1 MNRII
6 KILRSSLLVVLMSLG
21 LSTKVNAKNLNLE
34 LRDILSADMTQN
46 ISGRVIRRAN
56 EASTNKISEAK
67 AQVSSEIEGKR
78 HIRFVAGLDSI
89 AYEDVKFD
97 IVVKNGDETI
107 KTFEDKS
114 LTTAYTH
121 VEANGKVLSASEVF
135 GVEYNYLVAYTIN
148 DVPSSAWG
156 YTFEVTFSA
165 KQEGATSYTTSSV
178 AKKVI
183 NDIIDADNKVNN
195 PEVERKELKVIS
207 IEMTGTYG
215 DSCLVKYGDFEMLID
230 AGTTNDKNHVQAAL
244 KEFVEDDE
252 LDILM
257 VSHLHAD
264 HIGAMTSTTFF
275 SSIGISV
282 KTIIDPGT
290 SPTTTTARNYESMRK
305 SLVNK
310 GSTYYN
316 YYNIINDSSIDTIWN
331 IDEEAG
337 VYMEFFN
344 TGTIAKP
351 STAPSELN
359 ETSIAFAINYLNNKW
374 FFAGDL
380 PTASEST
387 LVDNIKKINSDYF
400 KSSDHV
406 VMKACHHGSNGSN
419 SDKLLSFVKPDIV
432 FTMAGIIANNQKNQ
446 TIKAQHPYSGA
457 LSRMK
462 KYTTKVY
469 WSSINGLSIFTSTG
483 NEVSFDAR
491 GRTVDY
497 YYKGA
502 KVSRDE
508 ERYVTIFESKWYL
521 MM

>member
-1 MNRII
+1 MRKTI
-6 KILRSSLLVVLMSLG
+6 KILCSTFLVALISLG
-21 LSTKVNAKNLNLE
+21 LSTKENIKKNNLE
-34 LRDILSADMTQN
+34 VRDILTADMTKTT
-46 ISGRVIRRAN
+46 SGRVVKRAN
-56 EASTNKISEAK
+56 EVAASKVSEVK
-67 AQVSSEIEGKR
+67 AQVSNEVEGTR
-78 HIRFVAGLDSI
+78 HIRFVAGIDSTDY
-89 AYEDVKFD
+89 ADVKFD
-97 IVVKNGDETI
+97 IVVKDGNTI
-107 KTFEDKS
+107 VKTFDDKS
-114 LTTAYTH
+114 VTTAYTH
-121 VEANGKVLSASEVF
+121 IEAAGKVLSSIDVF
-135 GVEYNYLVAYTIN
+135 GAGYNYLVAYTIN
-148 DVPSSAWG
+148 NFPSSSWE
-156 YTFEVTFSA
+156 YTFEVTCSVKAEEAPTYTKSA
-165 KQEGATSYTTSSV
+165 V
-178 AKKVI
+178 AKKII
-183 NDIIDADNKVNN
+183 NELVEADK
-195 PEVERKELKVIS
+195 PKPERKELKVIA
-207 IEMTGTYG
+207 IEMTGMYG

-230 AGTTNDKNHVQAAL
+230 AGTTSDKSYVQAAL

-264 HIGAMTSTTFF
+264 HIGSMTSTTFF
-275 SSIGISV
+275 TSIGINV

-290 SPTTTTARNYESMRK
+290 SPTTATARNYESMRN
-305 SLVNK
+305 SLVSK
-310 GSTYYN
+310 GATYYN
-316 YYNIINDSSIDTIWN
+316 YYNIINDSSIGTIWN
-331 IDEEAG
+331 IDEAAG
-337 VYMEFFN
+337 LYMEFFN

-351 STAPSELN
+351 NTKPSEPN

-380 PTASEST
+380 PTASESK

-400 KSSDHV
+400 KSSDYV
-406 VMKACHHGSNGSN
+406 VMKSCHHGSNGSN

-432 FTMAGIIANNQKNQ
+432 FTMSGIIADNKKNQ

-457 LSRMK
+457 LGRMK

-508 ERYVTIFESKWYL
+508 ERYSTIFESKWYL